1 MSCTAQFELSIVK
14 NVESAAMPDADN
26 DAVGQFTAKDVVE
39 RVLEAFV
46 DSGCRLVEKC
56 GSRSDQEDSG
66 ERQPLLFARRQ
77 NSSPISRLV
86 EPTDQMC
93 EMHLGERVVEPAV
106 VEVRAPGVR
115 LT

>member
-1 MSCTAQFELSIVK
+1 MSRTAQFELSIVK
-14 NVESAAMPDADN
+14 NVEGAAMPDADN

-77 NSSPISRLV
+77 NSSPISGSSSRPIKCARCTSASASWSLRSSKS
-86 EPTDQMC
+86 
-93 EMHLGERVVEPAV
+93 ERPVF
-106 VEVRAPGVR
+106 G
-115 LT
+115 

>member
-1 MSCTAQFELSIVK
+1 MYSRPSSI
-14 NVESAAMPDADN
+14 PDVASSRN
-26 DAVGQFTAKDVVE
+26 AV
-39 RVLEAFV
+39 R
-46 DSGCRLVEKC
+46 
-56 GSRSDQEDSG
+56 RSDQEDSG